1 MTKLLEKAFARATRL
16 PSEEQDAR
24 ATIILDELAD
34 ERRWAETFRA
44 SQVALEKLAEEAL
57 AANERDETSPLDFDS
72 PR

>member
-16 PSEEQDAR
+16 PSEEQDAL
-24 ATIILDELAD
+24 AAIILDELSD

-44 SQVALEKLAEEAL
+44 SQTALEKLADEAL
-57 AANERDETSPLDFDS
+57 TADEKDETAQLDFDA